1 MLTMS
6 KKIGKVTLYDVSTS
20 LLQKSPKPLS
30 FFHPRNW
37 FHRSFGKVVHI
48 FLEVNQFRRRVDIK
62 NYLCKWNI
70 TSICSRKR
78 PQQRLFKDTCFGI
91 LLKIPAKFYQQ
102 CFYQLITSYQYT
114 AQKGQI
120 IIADLSI
127 LSWKRIVHSSWCLP
141 SKITGR
147 IRPSSDAKLNLI
159 CSEKS

>member
-6 KKIGKVTLYDVSTS
+6 KNIGKVTLYEVSMS
-20 LLQKSPKPLS
+20 LLQKSPQPLS
-30 FFHPRNW
+30 FFYPRNW

-91 LLKIPAKFYQQ
+91 LLKTVFLPIDYIISIYSPERSNNHCWFK
-102 CFYQLITSYQYT
+102 CLILKRYTSFFVMF
-114 AQKGQI
+114 A
-120 IIADLSI
+120 
-127 LSWKRIVHSSWCLP
+127 
-141 SKITGR
+141 
-147 IRPSSDAKLNLI
+147 
-159 CSEKS
+159 

>member
-1 MLTMS
+1 MS
-6 KKIGKVTLYDVSTS
+6 KNIGKVTLYDVSMTHCFKKVLNHFHFS
-20 LLQKSPKPLS
+20 TQEIDYFQYYS
-30 FFHPRNW
+30 F
-37 FHRSFGKVVHI
+37 SSVFGKVVHI
-48 FLEVNQFRRRVDIK
+48 FLEVNQFRRVDIK

-91 LLKIPAKFYQQ
+91 LLKIPAKFYQ
-102 CFYQLITSYQYT
+102 LPIDQYK

-120 IIADLSI
+120 IIADLSV
-127 LSWKRIVHSSWCLP
+127 LSWKGIIHSLRCLP

-147 IRPSSDAKLNLI
+147 IGPSSDAKLSLI

>member
-1 MLTMS
+1 MMFPCHCF
-6 KKIGKVTLYDVSTS
+6 KKVLNHFHFSMQEIDYF
-20 LLQKSPKPLS
+20 QYYS
-30 FFHPRNW
+30 F
-37 FHRSFGKVVHI
+37 SSVFGKVVHI

-91 LLKIPAKFYQQ
+91 LLKISAKFYQQ

-120 IIADLSI
+120 IIADLSV
-127 LSWKRIVHSSWCLP
+127 LS
-141 SKITGR
+141 
-147 IRPSSDAKLNLI
+147 
-159 CSEKS
+159 

>member
-1 MLTMS
+1 MHDFIAS
-6 KKIGKVTLYDVSTS
+6 GFSSV
-20 LLQKSPKPLS
+20 
-30 FFHPRNW
+30 
-37 FHRSFGKVVHI
+37 FGKVVHI

-120 IIADLSI
+120 IIADLSV
-127 LSWKRIVHSSWCLP
+127 LSWKGILHSLWCLP

-147 IRPSSDAKLNLI
+147 IRPSSDAKLSLI